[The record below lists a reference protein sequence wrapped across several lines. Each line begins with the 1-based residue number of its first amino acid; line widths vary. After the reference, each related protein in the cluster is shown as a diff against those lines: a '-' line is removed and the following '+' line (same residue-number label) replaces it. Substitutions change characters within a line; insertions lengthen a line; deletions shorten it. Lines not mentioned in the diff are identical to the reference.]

1 MNSLMWYRKPAS
13 EWKEGLPI
21 GNGVL
26 AGMVMG
32 AVERER
38 VALNHEWLWR
48 ANYRNRDVEE
58 KWQHLAEIRRLFF
71 EGKTLEAGTMAND
84 LLGGIGGITGIRQ
97 RVDPYQPAGDL
108 FLDFANG
115 EAGDYRRE
123 LDLERAVATVSYAAG
138 GVRLKREFVAHGEH
152 KVMVMRLSAEGG
164 AFDTTATLSRIEDP
178 DCTIGA
184 WAREDGFGFKGRFPE
199 VVNFTVE
206 ARLTVSPGTKLAPA
220 MDAASVRIEGC
231 SEAMIVLSIAVAD
244 DGSDPAAK
252 CAAQLDAAAG
262 TWDELLASHV
272 AAHGRLYNRV
282 SLDLGRA
289 RDDVPTDERL
299 AALRAGS
306 EDEALLALYFNMG
319 RYLLIASSAGCEL
332 PANLQGKWNEELQ
345 PPWDA
350 DLHHDV
356 NLQMNYWHA
365 EACDLAECAG
375 PLFDH
380 VERFMPHGREVA
392 RKLYGCEGIY
402 LPIQT
407 DPRGRATPEAHGWDV
422 WTGAAAWLAQHFWW
436 RYEYSGDV
444 AFLRERTYPLLKEV
458 AAFYRTYLV
467 RDPEGRLVP
476 VPSQSP
482 ENRFVG
488 GTDPVSLCVGATMDL
503 ELISD
508 ALTHA
513 IWASE
518 ILGVDEGDREEWRRI
533 LEEIPPLRIGRHG
546 QLQEW
551 LEDYEEVEPGHRHI
565 SHLVALYPG
574 DRITVEETPRLA
586 RAARVSLD
594 RRLSNEGGHTGWSR
608 AWTVCCL
615 ARFLDGKQARYH
627 LRHLV
632 GDFATDTLLDLHPP
646 RIFQIDGNFGGAAG
660 IVEMLLQSHGGLIRI
675 LPALPPEWPQGKVT
689 GLRARGGFG
698 VDIEWTGRKPARVV
712 VRSDLGGACTIV
724 LPEPAAVCAAEGGC
738 EILRT
743 GPPTERIVFDTEP
756 GKTYVVG
763 IA

>member
-48 ANYRNRDVEE
+48 ANYRDRDIEE
-58 KWQHLAEIRRLFF
+58 KWQHLAEIRKLFF
-71 EGKTLEAGTMAND
+71 EGKTLDAGNLANKI
-84 LLGGIGGITGIRQ
+84 LGGMGGTTGTRG

-108 FLDFANG
+108 FFDFPQADIT
-115 EAGDYRRE
+115 DYRRE
-123 LDLERAVATVSYAAG
+123 LDLATAVATVSYTAG
-138 GVRLKREFVAHGEH
+138 GVKLKREFVAAAGM
-152 KVMVMRLSAEGG
+152 KIIAVRLTAEGG
-164 AFDTTATLSRIEDP
+164 TFDTTAALSRIDDP
-178 DCTIGA
+178 DCKVVQTAGGDGIGFN
-184 WAREDGFGFKGRFPE
+184 GKFPE
-199 VVNFTVE
+199 GVSFE
-206 ARLTVSPGTKLAPA
+206 IQARLTVSPGTVVTPA
-220 MDAASVRIEGC
+220 ADAASVAIKGC
-231 SEAMIVLSIAVAD
+231 TEALIVLSIAVSD
-244 DGSDPAAK
+244 DGSDPAPV
-252 CAAQLDAAAG
+252 CTAQLDAAPK
-262 TWDELLASHV
+262 TWDAILTPHLAE
-272 AAHGRLYNRV
+272 HGRLYNRV
-282 SLDLGRA
+282 TLDLGHPI
-289 RDDVPTDERL
+289 DDLPTDERM
-299 AALRAGS
+299 ASVREGA
-306 EDEALLALYFNMG
+306 EDEALLGLYFNMG
-319 RYLLIASSAGCEL
+319 RYLLITSSANCEL
-332 PANLQGKWNEELQ
+332 PANLQGKWNEELE

-356 NLQMNYWHA
+356 NLEMNYWHA

-375 PLFDH
+375 PLFNH
-380 VERFMPHGREVA
+380 VERFIPHGREVA
-392 RKLYGCEGIY
+392 RKLYGCEGIF

-407 DPRGRATPEAHGWDV
+407 DPRGRATPEAFGWDV

-444 AFLRERTYPLLKEV
+444 EFLRARAYPLLKEV
-458 AAFYRTYLV
+458 AAFYKTYLV
-467 RDPEGRLVP
+467 RDPHGRLVP

-488 GTDPVSLCVGATMDL
+488 GTDPVSLCIGASMDL

-513 IWASE
+513 IWAAE
-518 ILGVDEGDREEWRRI
+518 ILGVDADLRKQWRGI
-533 LEEIPPLRIGRHG
+533 LDDIPTLKIGKHG

-574 DRITVEETPRLA
+574 DQITHEDTPHLYK
-586 RAARVSLD
+586 AARISLD
-594 RRLSNEGGHTGWSR
+594 RRLANEGGHTGWSR

-615 ARFLDGKQARYH
+615 ARFGDGDQARFH

-632 GDFATDTLLDLHPP
+632 GDFATDTMLDLHPP
-646 RIFQIDGNFGGAAG
+646 RIFQIDGNFGGTAG
-660 IVEMLLQSHGGLIRI
+660 MVEMLLQSHGEVLRI
-675 LPALPPEWPQGKVT
+675 LPALPSDWRDGKIT

-698 VDIEWTGRKPARVV
+698 VDIEWMSGRPIRVV
-712 VRSDLGGACTIV
+712 VRADLGGTCKIR
-724 LPEPAAVCAAEGGC
+724 LPEELCVGVAEGGT
-738 EILRT
+738 EIIPSGDVT
-743 GPPTERIVFDTEP
+743 DHFEFETEP
-756 GKTYVVG
+756 GKTYVLG